1 MDFPSWIATL
11 SRRAPRLARPGR
23 LSRRYRPMLEL
34 LEDEMRRDI
43 VLKGRIRV
51 FGHEQLANLA
61 GHIKDWVK
69 EQSRDP
75 DQK

>member
-1 MDFPSWIATL
+1 MGGDEACAALICCATKKT
-11 SRRAPRLARPGR
+11 ADE
-23 LSRRYRPMLEL
+23 LEN
-34 LEDEMRRDI
+34 EMRRDI

-61 GHIKDWVK
+61 RHIKDWVS

-75 DQK
+75 EQR